1 MTKIFSFQLKFFLLE
16 RIFGDIFL
24 HNYLDFL
31 ETNPIVQYLKF
42 DSQTLDDYS
51 KIRFSFSVCNF
62 LVHDKCLK
70 STTNPCVSVAAT
82 IVKVSW
88 GLIVLLS
95 FIKIC
100 RTERYFLFLYLRT
113 PWLTVGRRRSPSRGS
128 SVMFVVRRCTRC
140 RGFAAKVSS
149 VGRWLFLSILSPVIY
164 YSRRNLSGIVYVS
177 KQLMINAA

>member
-1 MTKIFSFQLKFFLLE
+1 MTKIFSFQLKFFLLQ

-24 HNYLDFL
+24 NNYLDFP

-42 DSQTLDDYS
+42 DSETLYDYS
-51 KIRFSFSVCNF
+51 KIRFFFSVCNF

-88 GLIVLLS
+88 GSITVFRRFAEI
-95 FIKIC
+95 FIFYC
-100 RTERYFLFLYLRT
+100 RTLWPT
-113 PWLTVGRRRSPSRGS
+113 AGRRRSLSRGS
-128 SVMFVVRRCTRC
+128 SVMFAVRRCMRC

-149 VGRWLFLSILSPVIY
+149 VGRWLYLSILSSVIY
-164 YSRRNLSGIVYVS
+164 YSRRNLSKIVYVS